1 MIYRIENEK
10 EIAAKIFVKNL
21 IASYLGISNDIDYN
35 TALDLMGEEL
45 CNKARV
51 TIKLQWVSFL
61 GFFW

>member
-51 TIKLQWVSFL
+51 TIKLQ
-61 GFFW
+61 